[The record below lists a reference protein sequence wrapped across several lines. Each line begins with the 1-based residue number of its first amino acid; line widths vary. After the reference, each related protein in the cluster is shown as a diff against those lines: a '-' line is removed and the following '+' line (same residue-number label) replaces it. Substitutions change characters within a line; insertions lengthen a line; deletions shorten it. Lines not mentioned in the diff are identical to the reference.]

1 MCLYLLQFSLS
12 KTFLLP
18 VLFSVNHPQ
27 SSKYLQMVR
36 SSRGNVLLLSD
47 STIRLS
53 MQKLIQSIT
62 QRLSTHYEAGESRA
76 LALLLCNELFGWRTA
91 QIYAGYETTLT
102 AEEMARLEAAVQRL
116 CRYEPVQHI
125 LGYADF
131 AGHRFRVSGDVLIP
145 RPETAELV
153 EHIRQTQPQP
163 RRVLDIGTGS
173 GCIAIALSLAWP
185 MAEVEAWDVSPA
197 ALEMARTNNSD
208 LGASVRFRLHD
219 VFQTPPAEAQGYD
232 LWVSNPPYITE
243 SERKDMEPNVL
254 LWEPATALFVP
265 DDEPLRYYRR
275 IAELGLMGLRP
286 GGRLWLEINRAYAEP
301 LVCLLRELGYKDV
314 RSMDDSFQNPRF
326 VTACR

>member
-1 MCLYLLQFSLS
+1 MNQITAYIRQSLQELYPPEEL
-12 KTFLLP
+12 
-18 VLFSVNHPQ
+18 
-27 SSKYLQMVR
+27 R
-36 SSRGNVLLLSD
+36 A
-47 STIRLS
+47 LS
-53 MQKLIQSIT
+53 MLICCDMLGVKALDIYMGKDIILSESK
-62 QRLSTHYEAGESRA
+62 QRELENIVSR
-76 LALLLCNELFGWRTA
+76 LRKNEPIQYIR
-91 QIYAGYETTLT
+91 
-102 AEEMARLEAAVQRL
+102 
-116 CRYEPVQHI
+116 
-125 LGYADF
+125 GYAEF
-131 AGHRFRVSGDVLIP
+131 GGRSFRVAPGVLIP

-185 MAEVEAWDVSPA
+185 MAEVEAWDVSSA
-197 ALEMARTNNSD
+197 ALEVARTNNSD

-219 VFQTPPAEAQGYD
+219 VFQTPPAEAQSYD